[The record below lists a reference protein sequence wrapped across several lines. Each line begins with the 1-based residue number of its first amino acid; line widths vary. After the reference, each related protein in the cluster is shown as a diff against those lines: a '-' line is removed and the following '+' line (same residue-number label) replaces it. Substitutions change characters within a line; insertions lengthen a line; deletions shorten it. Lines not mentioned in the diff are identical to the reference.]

1 MSKKDERLG
10 KHFTTNEGYEIVIIE
25 YKNANNVLVQFQDEY
40 KTIVPTTYHC
50 CESGK
55 IRNLYH
61 PNKYGGYIGI
71 GVYKSKENNKTTKYF
86 QDWNN
91 MFKRVYKEDSERS
104 IKDFSYIGDS
114 INKEWFNFQNFAE
127 WWHNNYYEVEG
138 ERMCIDKDILVKG
151 NKEYAPDKCIFVP
164 ERINTLFVKQNNKR
178 NNLPIGV
185 CYHKRD
191 GVYQASCSTL
201 NGSKYLGC
209 YLTSEQAFLA
219 YKEFKE
225 DYIKQVADEYK
236 GRIPDRLYEAMYT
249 YEVEITD

>member
-10 KHFTTNEGYEIVIIE
+10 KHFITNEGYEIVIIE
-25 YKNANNVLVQFQDEY
+25 YKDANNVLIQFQDEY
-40 KTIVPTTYHC
+40 KTIIPTTYHC
-50 CESGK
+50 CESGE
-55 IRNLYH
+55 IRNPYH
-61 PNKYGGYIGI
+61 PNKYGGYIGV
-71 GVYKSKENNKTTKYF
+71 GVYKSKENNKTTKCF
-86 QDWNN
+86 QDWSN
-91 MFKRVYKEDSERS
+91 MIKRGYDEELKNKYPTYKEVIVYE
-104 IKDFSYIGDS
+104 G
-114 INKEWFNFQNFAE
+114 WHNFQNFAE

-138 ERMCIDKDILVKG
+138 ERMCLDKDILIKG

-164 ERINTLFVKQNNKR
+164 ERINTLFVKQSNKR

-191 GVYQASCSTL
+191 RVYQASCNTL
-201 NGSKYLGC
+201 NGNKYLGS